1 MNDAL
6 LLGVALLTS
15 LLAILVF
22 RKRARGGL
30 MTAVGLVLEA
40 AGATVLFF
48 AANLA
53 VGVTLVLLARRV
65 WFYTTL
71 YDVTDV
77 SLLILSLFQA
87 ITITAWLRLR

>member
-1 MNDAL
+1 MSDAL

-15 LLAILVF
+15 ILAILVF

-30 MTAVGLVLEA
+30 VTAVAVVLET
-40 AGATVLFF
+40 AGATALFF

-53 VGVTLVLLARRV
+53 VGVTFVLLARRV

-87 ITITAWLRLR
+87 ITVTAWLRLR